1 MLKHAFIL
9 SVHTNF
15 SQIKVLIKTLLFGDV
30 FIHVD
35 KKQQT
40 LFEQLKEYYST
51 YENVYVIEN
60 RITVNWSGLSQV
72 KATLNL
78 LMRLNPQ
85 VKLMIMFIL
94 SVDKIYY

>member
-1 MLKHAFIL
+1 M
-9 SVHTNF
+9 
-15 SQIKVLIKTLLFGDV
+15 
-30 FIHVD
+30 D

-78 LMRLNPQ
+78 LDA
-85 VKLMIMFIL
+85 VKSTGKTYDYVHFISGQDLLLMSQHELDSFIQQ
-94 SVDKIYY
+94 KIKKNL

>member
-35 KKQQT
+35 KKQ
-40 LFEQLKEYYST
+40 
-51 YENVYVIEN
+51 
-60 RITVNWSGLSQV
+60 
-72 KATLNL
+72 
-78 LMRLNPQ
+78 
-85 VKLMIMFIL
+85 
-94 SVDKIYY
+94 